1 MVDLP
6 HATDAAAV
14 IREHALTTPERTAVI
29 LVDDVERTDGDTRWS
44 YAQLDAEARKIG
56 SWLRARY
63 PVGTRVLLLYPT
75 GFDFAAAYVGC
86 LYAGVAA
93 VPAPLPGR
101 YRHEQARVTGIA
113 RNAAVSAALTDAENL
128 PDVLAWVDGEGLTGT
143 RVLATDSAG
152 LADPGASWTPQ
163 TLDQRTLAML
173 QYTSGSTGD
182 PKGVT
187 LTHGNL
193 LHNVDSQR
201 RAFEMSAGTRLGGW
215 IPHYHDMGLL
225 GQILPALLLGG
236 TCVLM
241 RSSTFL
247 KRPHH
252 WLKVIDKYDIH
263 LTAAPNFA
271 YELCCSRV
279 SDEQLAG
286 LDLSRWRV
294 AVNGSEPI
302 DTAVLDAFAKRFAP
316 AGLRDDVLCPCYGMA
331 EATVFVSG
339 AAFRKAVVTTVDVN
353 RLRENRFVPAESG
366 ADLVGCGVPRDCDL
380 LIVDP
385 RTGEP
390 LEPGGI
396 GEIWLRGPSVGTAY
410 WGDTPATERAFVPGG
425 YLRTGDLGTLH
436 DGELYVTGR
445 LAETVTVYGLHLY
458 PQDIERRLREHHPEL
473 ASVGAAFT
481 VPLARPGAEPEEVL
495 VVTHEVTGR
504 PAEEVLRRLADG
516 IKETVDREFGVP
528 VGGVALLRRG
538 AVRRTTSG
546 KIQRVAMRGLFLD
559 GELSPLY
566 ADYEPPVTDALR
578 AWRLSRPGRER

>member
-1 MVDLP
+1 
-6 HATDAAAV
+6 
-14 IREHALTTPERTAVI
+14 
-29 LVDDVERTDGDTRWS
+29 
-44 YAQLDAEARKIG
+44 
-56 SWLRARY
+56 
-63 PVGTRVLLLYPT
+63 
-75 GFDFAAAYVGC
+75 
-86 LYAGVAA
+86 
-93 VPAPLPGR
+93 
-101 YRHEQARVTGIA
+101 
-113 RNAAVSAALTDAENL
+113 
-128 PDVLAWVDGEGLTGT
+128 
-143 RVLATDSAG
+143 
-152 LADPGASWTPQ
+152 
-163 TLDQRTLAML
+163 
-173 QYTSGSTGD
+173 
-182 PKGVT
+182 
-187 LTHGNL
+187 
-193 LHNVDSQR
+193 
-201 RAFEMSAGTRLGGW
+201 
-215 IPHYHDMGLL
+215 
-225 GQILPALLLGG
+225 
-236 TCVLM
+236 
-241 RSSTFL
+241 
-247 KRPHH
+247 
-252 WLKVIDKYDIH
+252 
-263 LTAAPNFA
+263 
-271 YELCCSRV
+271 
-279 SDEQLAG
+279 
-286 LDLSRWRV
+286 
-294 AVNGSEPI
+294 
-302 DTAVLDAFAKRFAP
+302 
-316 AGLRDDVLCPCYGMA
+316 LRDDVLCPCYGMA

-390 LEPGGI
+390 LQPGGI
-396 GEIWLRGPSVGTAY
+396 GEIWLRGPSVGASY
-410 WGDTPATERAFVPGG
+410 WGDTLATERAFVPGG

-445 LAETVTVYGLHLY
+445 LAETVTVYGHHLY

-559 GELSPLY
+559 GELSPLH